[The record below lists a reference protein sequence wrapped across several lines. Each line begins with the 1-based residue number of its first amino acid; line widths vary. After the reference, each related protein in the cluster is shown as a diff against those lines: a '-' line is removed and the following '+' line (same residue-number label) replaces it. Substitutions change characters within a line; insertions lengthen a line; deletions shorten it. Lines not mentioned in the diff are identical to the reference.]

1 MQKTKTVILLEAF
14 LVKLTNIL
22 LRFRKK
28 KRRKERKKERKKQK
42 DKQAVNST

>member
-28 KRRKERKKERKKQK
+28 ERKKERKRQK
-42 DKQAVNST
+42 DKQTVNST